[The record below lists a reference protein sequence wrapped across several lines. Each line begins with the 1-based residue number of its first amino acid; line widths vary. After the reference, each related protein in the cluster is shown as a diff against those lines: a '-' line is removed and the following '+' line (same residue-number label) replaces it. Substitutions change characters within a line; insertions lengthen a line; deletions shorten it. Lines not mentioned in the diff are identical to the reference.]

1 MPKLL
6 MYNIEKRKSI
16 EIKNLCRKLNISY
29 FDVDKSDYSL
39 TLECLLEL
47 SKDNSKGE
55 GVDFNEEMLL
65 LADFGEGIFNLFL
78 SLLRKKKCTVAL
90 KAVLTDTNKSFTSY
104 ELYSEIS
111 KEHEAMTKGETYH
124 QA

>member
-29 FDVDKSDYSL
+29 SDIDKSDYGL
-39 TLECLLEL
+39 TLESLLEL
-47 SKDNSKGE
+47 SENNSKSEGE
-55 GVDFNEEMLL
+55 DFNEEMLL
-65 LADFGEGIFNLFL
+65 LADFGEGVFNLFL
-78 SLLRKKKCTVAL
+78 SLLRKKKCTVSL
-90 KAVLTDTNKSFTSY
+90 KAVLTDTNRKFTSY
-104 ELYSEIS
+104 ELFNEIS
-111 KEHEAMTKGETYH
+111 QEHQAMQKGEKFH

>member
-16 EIKNLCRKLNISY
+16 ELKNLCRKLNISY
-29 FDVDKSDYSL
+29 SDVDKSDYGL
-39 TLECLLEL
+39 TLESLLGL
-47 SKDNSKGE
+47 SENNSKGE
-55 GVDFNEEMLL
+55 GEDFNEEMLL

-78 SLLRKKKCTVAL
+78 SLLRKKKCTVSL
-90 KAVLTDTNKSFTSY
+90 KAVLTDTNRKFTSY
-104 ELYSEIS
+104 ELFNEIS
-111 KEHEAMTKGETYH
+111 AEHQAMQKGETYH

>member
-78 SLLRKKKCTVAL
+78 SLLRNAQSRL
-90 KAVLTDTNKSFTSY
+90 KRFLPIQIKASLRMNYTARSPRN
-104 ELYSEIS
+104 
-111 KEHEAMTKGETYH
+111 TKL
-124 QA
+124 

>member
-29 FDVDKSDYSL
+29 SDVAKSDYGL
-39 TLECLLEL
+39 TLENLLDL
-47 SKDNSKGE
+47 SKSNSKGE
-55 GVDFNEEMLL
+55 GEDFNEEMLL
-65 LADFGEGIFNLFL
+65 LVDFGEGTFNLFL

-90 KAVLTDTNKSFTSY
+90 KAVLTDTNRTFTSF
-104 ELYSEIS
+104 ELYNEIS
-111 KEHEAMTKGETYH
+111 KEHKAMTKGEIYH